1 VLILFVPVA
10 VLVIATPC
18 PLILAIPVAI
28 VAGLSRAAKH
38 GILIK
43 SGRSIEI
50 MAKVRCIVIDKTGTL
65 TGGRAKIV
73 SVLPC
78 SGLSRDELLTFAGSL
93 DQASHHVIAQ
103 IIVAEARNRE
113 LRLVT
118 PTDVKKAPGEGIQG
132 RVNVRRYR
140 SEAFALSRRDYQ
152 TMVPFT
158 PIRVSRLAQSS

>member
-1 VLILFVPVA
+1 VQKWARESVLSGSLNAGAPFDLIAARLAAESTYAGIIKLVEAAQRSKAPISRLADRFALAFPAITLMLAAGAWFVSADPIRAVA

-50 MAKVRCIVIDKTGTL
+50 MAKVRCIVINKTRTL

-73 SVLPC
+73 SVPC
-78 SGLSRDELLTFAGSL
+78 SGLS
-93 DQASHHVIAQ
+93 
-103 IIVAEARNRE
+103 
-113 LRLVT
+113 
-118 PTDVKKAPGEGIQG
+118 
-132 RVNVRRYR
+132 
-140 SEAFALSRRDYQ
+140 
-152 TMVPFT
+152 
-158 PIRVSRLAQSS
+158 